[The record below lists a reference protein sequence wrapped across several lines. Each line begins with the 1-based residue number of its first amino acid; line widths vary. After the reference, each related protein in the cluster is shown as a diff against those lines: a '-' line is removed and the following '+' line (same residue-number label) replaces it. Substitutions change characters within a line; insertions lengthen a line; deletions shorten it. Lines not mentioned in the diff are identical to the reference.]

1 MRVLPALLAACAM
14 AAPAAAA
21 IKTETVKYQHGETAL
36 VGYLAY
42 DDAVK
47 GQRPGVLVVHEWWG
61 LNDHTRQQAERLAK
75 AGYVAFAPDMYGEGK
90 VTTHPEDAGKWASA
104 VRQTA
109 GVASGRFEA
118 GRALLAKNPR
128 VRPGEI
134 AAVGYCFGGAIV
146 LGMAQAGADLKGVV
160 SLHGSLP
167 QEPVAAGT
175 AVKAKLLVAH
185 GAADTLITPD
195 QVATFQK
202 NAEAAGLDWQF
213 VVYSGAKH
221 GFTNPQAATY
231 GMHAR
236 AYDERADRRS
246 FQAMLDFFTE
256 IFPAQ

>member
-1 MRVLPALLAACAM
+1 MRTLLALLSTLAV

-21 IKTETVKYQHGETAL
+21 IKTEAVKYQQGETAL

-109 GVASGRFEA
+109 GVASARFEA

-146 LGMAQAGADLKGVV
+146 LGMAESGADLKGVV
-160 SLHGSLP
+160 SLHGALP

-175 AVKAKLLVAH
+175 VVKAKLLVGH
-185 GAADTLITPD
+185 GAADSLITAD
-195 QVATFQK
+195 QVSTFQK
-202 NAEAAGLDWQF
+202 NADAAGLDWQF
-213 VVYSGAKH
+213 IVYSGAKH
-221 GFTNPQAATY
+221 GFTNPDAASY
-231 GMHAR
+231 GMEAL

-246 FQAMLDFFTE
+246 FQAMLDFFAE
-256 IFPAQ
+256 IFPAK